1 MMKCRFRSSICFVSV
16 HAELETQSKPVLLIF
31 TDLDG
36 TLLNQDDYDY
46 QAALPQLERLKQA
59 QIPVIPVT
67 SKTRAEVEHL
77 RQAVGL
83 TEPFIVENGSGV
95 FIPQAEAR
103 FDIAETMDW
112 GIYRLLQLGCTY
124 AEARAALGRIAQA
137 LELKLI
143 GFGDMAVADVV
154 ERTGLS
160 AADAE
165 QAKMR
170 DFTEPFVTP
179 KQRSAEQIEQAVK
192 AAGFQVVVGDRFSH
206 LIGPGAGKGKAV
218 QQLVDAYQRSQ
229 PDVPIKTIGLGNSP
243 NDLAMLEVVDIPVV
257 IPGLKGA
264 HPQLANRGWYIA
276 DAPGCQGWASAIA
289 HLTQDISSCI

>member
-1 MMKCRFRSSICFVSV
+1 M
-16 HAELETQSKPVLLIF
+16 LLIF

-46 QAALPQLERLKQA
+46 QAALPQLEHLKQA

-95 FIPQAEAR
+95 FIPKTETR
-103 FDIAETMDW
+103 FDLATTADW
-112 GIYRLLQLGCTY
+112 SAYRLLQLGCTY
-124 AEARAALGRIAQA
+124 VEARAALGRVAQA
-137 LELKLI
+137 LELELI
-143 GFGDMAVADVV
+143 GFGDMSVVDVM

-160 AADAE
+160 TADAE

-179 KQRSAEQIEQAVK
+179 KQLSAEQIEQAVE
-192 AAGFQVVVGDRFSH
+192 AEGFQVVVGDRFSH
-206 LIGPGAGKGKAV
+206 LIGSGAGKGKAV

-229 PDVPIKTIGLGNSP
+229 PDIPVTTIGLGNSP

-257 IPGLKGA
+257 IPGLKGP
-264 HPQLANRGWYIA
+264 HPQLANRGWRIA
-276 DAPGCQGWASAIA
+276 DVPGCQGWACAIA
-289 HLTQDISSCI
+289 DLTRELS

>member
-1 MMKCRFRSSICFVSV
+1 M
-16 HAELETQSKPVLLIF
+16 LLIF

-59 QIPVIPVT
+59 KIPVIPVT

-83 TEPFIVENGSGV
+83 SEPFIVENGSGV
-95 FIPQAEAR
+95 FIPQAETR
-103 FDIAETMDW
+103 FDLAKTADR
-112 GIYRLLQLGCTY
+112 GTYRLLQLGCTY
-124 AEARAALGRIAQA
+124 AEARAALGLVAQA
-137 LELKLI
+137 LELELM
-143 GFGDMAVADVV
+143 GFGDMSVADVV
-154 ERTGLS
+154 ERTGLP

-179 KQRSAEQIEQAVK
+179 KQRSAEQIEQAVQ
-192 AAGFQVVVGDRFSH
+192 AEGFQVVVGDRFSH

-229 PDVPIKTIGLGNSP
+229 LDTPVTTIGLGNSP

-257 IPGLKGA
+257 IPGLQGP
-264 HPQLANRGWYIA
+264 HPQLANRGWRIA

-289 HLTQDISSCI
+289 DLTQHLA

>member
-1 MMKCRFRSSICFVSV
+1 M
-16 HAELETQSKPVLLIF
+16 LLIF

-59 QIPVIPVT
+59 NIPVIPVT

-83 TEPFIVENGSGV
+83 TEPFIVENGSGI
-95 FIPQAEAR
+95 FIPQSEAR
-103 FDIAETMDW
+103 FDLAATTNW
-112 GIYRLLQLGCTY
+112 GSYRLLQLGCTY
-124 AEARAALGRIAQA
+124 AEARTALGRVGQR
-137 LELKLI
+137 LGLDLI
-143 GFGDMAVADVV
+143 GFGDMSVADVV

-165 QAKMR
+165 QAKTR

-179 KQRSAEQIEQAVK
+179 KDRTAEQIEQAVQ
-192 AAGFQVVVGDRFSH
+192 AEGFQVVVGDRFSH
-206 LIGPGAGKGKAV
+206 LIGPSAGKGKAV
-218 QQLVDAYQRSQ
+218 QQLVAAYQQTQ
-229 PDVPIKTIGLGNSP
+229 PDRPIKTIGLGNSP

-257 IPGLKGA
+257 IPGPKGA
-264 HPQLANRGWYIA
+264 HPQLANRGWQIA

-289 HLTQDISSCI
+289 TLTQDLT